1 MATDNEMTVVDNQTQ
16 DIDVQQQQEK
26 NNSDTWRKVTIGGLT
41 GILLG
46 ASGAA
51 VANSLSNQQI
61 ENTSEEQN
69 QQAESNEIDV
79 ATSVSDKMS
88 FGDAFATARSEV
100 GPGGVF
106 HWRGNVYNTYY
117 EKEWDEMS
125 KDDRVAFAHRAA
137 PEIAHNHSHHQQQH
151 EDHGHVADAH
161 AAEVEA
167 AMASEDPD
175 VRLIG
180 VQDVTM
186 EDGSVQ
192 TFGAATVNGY
202 DVVLVD
208 MDHNGVFDYAGV
220 DVNNNGRIDP
230 NERMD
235 IANSHITVNSFS
247 REAGNDLIIQRP
259 APAFEDTVSME
270 TQQDTN
276 ENWANSDDLPDYTN
290 DSDIIG

>member
-1 MATDNEMTVVDNQTQ
+1 MTTDNEMTIVDSQTK
-16 DIDVQQQQEK
+16 DIDVQQQDK
-26 NNSDTWRKVTIGGLT
+26 NNSDTWRKVAIGGVT

-51 VANSLSNQQI
+51 VASTLNNQTV
-61 ENTSEEQN
+61 EGTSEEQTPPTPN
-69 QQAESNEIDV
+69 NEIDV
-79 ATSVSDKMS
+79 ATGVRDSMS
-88 FGDAFATARSEV
+88 FGDAFAAARSEV

-117 EKEWDEMS
+117 EKERNEMS
-125 KDDRVAFAHRAA
+125 HQDRVAFSHRAA
-137 PEIAHNHSHHQQQH
+137 PEIAHSHTHHHESHH
-151 EDHGHVADAH
+151 DHAANTH
-161 AAEVEA
+161 AAEVET
-167 AMASEDPD
+167 AMSSEDPD

-192 TFGAATVNGY
+192 TIGAATVNGY

-220 DVNNNGRIDP
+220 DVNNNGQIDP
-230 NERMD
+230 DERIE
-235 IANSHITVNSFS
+235 IASSHITVNSFS

-259 APAFEDTVSME
+259 TSAADSEDTVVTD
-270 TQQDTN
+270 TQQEVNDG
-276 ENWANSDDLPDYTN
+276 WANGDDLPDYTN
-290 DSDIIG
+290 DSDLIG

>member
-1 MATDNEMTVVDNQTQ
+1 MTTDNEMTIVDSQTK
-16 DIDVQQQQEK
+16 DIDVQQQDK
-26 NNSDTWRKVTIGGLT
+26 NNSDTWRKVAIGGVT

-51 VANSLSNQQI
+51 VASTLNNQTV
-61 ENTSEEQN
+61 EGTSEEQTPPTPN
-69 QQAESNEIDV
+69 NEIDV
-79 ATSVSDKMS
+79 ATGVRDSMS
-88 FGDAFATARSEV
+88 FGDAFAAARSEV

-117 EKEWDEMS
+117 EKEWNEMS
-125 KDDRVAFAHRAA
+125 HQDRVAFSHRAA
-137 PEIAHNHSHHQQQH
+137 PEIAHSHTHHHESHH
-151 EDHGHVADAH
+151 DHAANTH
-161 AAEVEA
+161 AAEVET
-167 AMASEDPD
+167 AMSSEDPD

-192 TFGAATVNGY
+192 TIGAATVNGY

-220 DVNNNGRIDP
+220 DVNNNGQIDP
-230 NERMD
+230 DERIE
-235 IANSHITVNSFS
+235 IASSHITVNSFS

-259 APAFEDTVSME
+259 TSAADSEDTVTTD
-270 TQQDTN
+270 TQQEVNDG
-276 ENWANSDDLPDYTN
+276 WANGDDLPDYTN
-290 DSDIIG
+290 DSDLIG

>member
-1 MATDNEMTVVDNQTQ
+1 MTTDNEMTIVDSQTK
-16 DIDVQQQQEK
+16 DIDVQQQDK
-26 NNSDTWRKVTIGGLT
+26 NNSDTWRKVAIGGVT

-51 VANSLSNQQI
+51 VASTLNNQTV
-61 ENTSEEQN
+61 EGTSEEQTPPTPN
-69 QQAESNEIDV
+69 NEIDV
-79 ATSVSDKMS
+79 ATGVRDSMS
-88 FGDAFATARSEV
+88 FGDAFAAARSEV

-117 EKEWDEMS
+117 EKEWNEMS
-125 KDDRVAFAHRAA
+125 HQDRVAFSHRAA
-137 PEIAHNHSHHQQQH
+137 PEIAHSHTHHHESHH
-151 EDHGHVADAH
+151 DHAANTH
-161 AAEVEA
+161 AAEVET
-167 AMASEDPD
+167 AMSSEDPD

-192 TFGAATVNGY
+192 TIGAATVNGY

-220 DVNNNGRIDP
+220 DVNNNGQIDP
-230 NERMD
+230 DERIE
-235 IANSHITVNSFS
+235 IASSHITVNSFS

-259 APAFEDTVSME
+259 TSAADSEDTVVTD
-270 TQQDTN
+270 TQQEVNDG
-276 ENWANSDDLPDYTN
+276 WANGDDLPDYTN
-290 DSDIIG
+290 DSDLIG

>member
-1 MATDNEMTVVDNQTQ
+1 MTTDNEMTIVDSQTK
-16 DIDVQQQQEK
+16 DIDVQQQDK
-26 NNSDTWRKVTIGGLT
+26 NNSDTWRKVAIGGVT

-51 VANSLSNQQI
+51 VASTLNNQTV
-61 ENTSEEQN
+61 EGTSEEQTPPTPN
-69 QQAESNEIDV
+69 NEIDV
-79 ATSVSDKMS
+79 ATGVRDSMS
-88 FGDAFATARSEV
+88 FGDAFAAARSEV

-117 EKEWDEMS
+117 EKEWNEMS
-125 KDDRVAFAHRAA
+125 HQDRVAFSHRAA
-137 PEIAHNHSHHQQQH
+137 PEIAHSHTHHHESHH
-151 EDHGHVADAH
+151 DHAANTH
-161 AAEVEA
+161 AAEVET
-167 AMASEDPD
+167 AMSSEDPD

-192 TFGAATVNGY
+192 TIGAATVNGY

-220 DVNNNGRIDP
+220 DVNNNGQIDP
-230 NERMD
+230 DERIE
-235 IANSHITVNSFS
+235 IASSHITVNSFS

-259 APAFEDTVSME
+259 TSTADSEDTVTTD
-270 TQQDTN
+270 TQQEVNDG
-276 ENWANSDDLPDYTN
+276 WANGDDLPDYTN
-290 DSDIIG
+290 DSDLIG